1 LIECGGIVLN
11 LVKFEPKSFILPGS
25 FISFSRNTLTCSKE
39 INFISM
45 SKTTSTVLAFVVG
58 AAAGASLGILYA
70 PDKGINTRDM
80 LTYRLAKYRTWLM
93 ELLDELV
100 DGRSLQENEARN
112 EGNKVISDAKE
123 KAESLLR
130 DVEEL
135 MGQIKGKK

>member
-1 LIECGGIVLN
+1 
-11 LVKFEPKSFILPGS
+11 
-25 FISFSRNTLTCSKE
+25 
-39 INFISM
+39 M

-80 LTYRLAKYRTWLM
+80 LTYRLGKYRTWLL

-112 EGNKVISDAKE
+112 EGNKVINDAKE